1 MRRSAQWIYLGNIM
15 EQDNSE
21 QEPLEL
27 YIKEILAL
35 TFDES
40 DTVNQ
45 YQWMSAQVG
54 NWKAWSLNLN

>member
-1 MRRSAQWIYLGNIM
+1 M
-15 EQDNSE
+15 ELDNSE
-21 QEPLEL
+21 KEPLEL
-27 YIKEILAL
+27 YIKEIRAL